1 MEILLI
7 YMVVD
12 NCRII
17 AESTHCPTGL
27 LGEGWVLHEQPMSKA
42 FPKT

>member
-1 MEILLI
+1 MASLLI
-7 YMVVD
+7 YVIGD

-27 LGEGWVLHEQPMSKA
+27 LGEGWALHEESVSKA